1 MEEMID
7 LAKVRLVVSDMDG
20 TLLNEKGKVT
30 TRFYELYEELI
41 ALDVHFIA
49 ASGRQYYSIID
60 KLNPIKDRITVIA
73 ENGGISQRKD
83 EVLLTMFLDKDTV
96 KLLIEKIRNL
106 EDAHIV
112 LCGKKQAY
120 VESDHTE
127 FLSIFPEY
135 YIKYSKVDD
144 LLNVIAD
151 DDFFKIAVYS
161 FNGSEKSTYPA
172 FKEDEN
178 KIKVKVSAE
187 NWLDISD
194 NNTNKGNAL
203 KHVQELLGITKE
215 ETLVLGDY
223 NNDLEMMEQAHFSY
237 AMENAHPNVAKAAR
251 FSTKS
256 NTEEGVEEV
265 LEELITAKKR
275 ALVSKSR

>member
-1 MEEMID
+1 ME
-7 LAKVRLVVSDMDG
+7 LAQVKLVVSDMDG
-20 TLLNEKGKVT
+20 TLLNEKGKVSD
-30 TRFYELYEELI
+30 RFFKLYEQLL

-60 KLNPIKDRITVIA
+60 KLESIKDGITVIA
-73 ENGGISQRKD
+73 ENGGLSQRKD
-83 EVLLTMFLDKDTV
+83 EVLLTMVLNKDTV
-96 KLLIEKIRNL
+96 KILIEKIRGL
-106 EDAHIV
+106 DDAHIV

-120 VESDHTE
+120 VESDNKE

-135 YIKYSKVDD
+135 YVKYAQVDD
-144 LLNVIAD
+144 LLEVIAED
-151 DDFFKIAVYS
+151 EFFKIAVYS
-161 FNGSEKSTYPA
+161 FKGSENSTYPA
-172 FKEDEN
+172 FKKDEK

-187 NWLDISD
+187 NWLDLSGND
-194 NNTNKGNAL
+194 TNKGKAL

-237 AMENAHPNVAKAAR
+237 AMENAHPNVTKAAR
-251 FSTKS
+251 YSTKS

-265 LEELITAKKR
+265 LEELIMAKKK
-275 ALVSKSR
+275 ALESV